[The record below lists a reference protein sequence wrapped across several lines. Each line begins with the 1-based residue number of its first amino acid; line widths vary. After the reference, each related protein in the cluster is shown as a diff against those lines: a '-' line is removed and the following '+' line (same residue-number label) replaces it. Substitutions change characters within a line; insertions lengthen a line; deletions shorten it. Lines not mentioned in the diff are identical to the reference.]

1 MSRESSHHSAPSPAF
16 GADDARAL
24 RRLSAVMRL
33 LETLKE
39 EELAPKVCREAVQL
53 TGADYA
59 LLFLAAQGEHQPL
72 LLGSTL
78 PEEHRVRMALTRAA
92 RLGDGGPL
100 ARCEAGPFASED
112 LRELFAG
119 TAVPEDGTL
128 AAVPLAAEMFSG
140 VLVVGREPGTG
151 ALAEDAVRQAIA
163 FGRVVTPVLRVV
175 QLLGKYRELM
185 IRDDQTQSFNRRY
198 FESFLKEEFIRA
210 MRYGSSLS
218 LIFIDL
224 DNLKRVNELHGHTM
238 GSKAIRK
245 VADRVMP
252 LIRTVDKLFR
262 YGGDEFCVVLPETG
276 WQGALEVAERLRI
289 SVESAPFLQDVG
301 GVELTASFGVASYPE
316 HAGSRE
322 ELVRA
327 ADAAMYRI
335 KQSGKNSISVAGE
348 PKAGERHAAFTA
360 KLAGFGS

>member
-1 MSRESSHHSAPSPAF
+1 MSHEPSHRSDPSPAG

-33 LETLKE
+33 METLKE
-39 EELAPKVCREAVQL
+39 EELAHEVCREAVQL

-59 LLFLAAQGEHQPL
+59 LLFVSPHGTRRPELRS
-72 LLGSTL
+72 STL
-78 PEEHRVRMALTRAA
+78 PGEHRVRRALVAA
-92 RLGDGGPL
+92 ALHGDGGPFGRL
-100 ARCEAGPFASED
+100 EAGQFACED
-112 LRELFAG
+112 LERLFSG
-119 TAVPEDGTL
+119 PAVPEPGTL

-140 VLVVGREPGTG
+140 ALVVGRESGTG
-151 ALAEDAVRQAIA
+151 GLGETAVREAIA
-163 FGRVVTPVLRVV
+163 FGRAVTPLLRVV
-175 QLLGKYRELM
+175 QLLGRYRELM

-198 FESFLKEEFIRA
+198 FESFFEEEFIRA
-210 MRYGSSLS
+210 KRYGSRLS

-224 DNLKRVNELHGHTM
+224 DNLKRVNELHGHTV
-238 GSKAIRK
+238 GSRAIRK

-276 WQGALEVAERLRI
+276 WRGALEVAERLRS
-289 SVESAPFLQDVG
+289 SVQSAPFLQDVG

-316 HAGSRE
+316 HANSRE

-327 ADAAMYRI
+327 ADEAMYRI

-348 PKAGERHAAFTA
+348 PTAGECHAALTEE
-360 KLAGFGS
+360 LSGSGS